1 MFAKW
6 SPASDQKMSTTQ
18 QNTTIIQL
26 AALQEKPARRTRI
39 VKRLV
44 TDRLL
49 GAVVPV
55 VGIIAWELLSRS
67 GVFPPNA
74 LPAPSVIG
82 QTIFDLGRS
91 GELWQHA
98 SITLWRIT
106 VGFLL
111 GAAVGTL
118 LGGLTGYVSLAR
130 KLLDP
135 LLQSLR
141 NIPSMAWVPLFLLWM
156 GIQETSKIALIALGA
171 FFSVYLNLSSGMS
184 HVDPK
189 LIEVGKVYRLTAFQ
203 MVRRVILPAAL
214 PEYIVGL
221 RSGLS
226 LAWMFVVAAEL
237 MGASRGLGFLM
248 IDGQMTGRASIILAS
263 VILFACLGKATDL
276 LLETAGR
283 RLLRYKAQ

>member
-1 MFAKW
+1 
-6 SPASDQKMSTTQ
+6 MSTTE
-18 QNTTIIQL
+18 QN
-26 AALQEKPARRTRI
+26 AALLRFTAEKSAWP
-39 VKRLV
+39 KRKIQGLV
-44 TDRLL
+44 ANRLL
-49 GAVVPV
+49 GMIVPV
-55 VGIIAWELLSRS
+55 VGILLWELLSRA

-74 LPAPSVIG
+74 LPAPTAIS

-98 SITLWRIT
+98 SITLWRMC

-118 LGGLTGYVSLAR
+118 SGGLTGYVPLAR

-141 NIPSMAWVPLFLLWM
+141 NIPSMAWVPLFLLWL
-156 GIQETSKIALIALGA
+156 GIQESSKVGLIALGA
-171 FFSVYLNLSSGMS
+171 FFPVYLNLSSGMS

-189 LIEVGKVYRLTAFQ
+189 LIEVGKVYRLNGFQ
-203 MVRRVILPAAL
+203 MIRRVILPAAL

-221 RSGLS
+221 RSGLGV
-226 LAWMFVVAAEL
+226 AWMFVVAAEL

-263 VILFACLGKATDL
+263 VILFAFLGKATDL
-276 LLETAGR
+276 LLETVGHR
-283 RLLRYKAQ
+283 FLRYKAQ

>member
-1 MFAKW
+1 
-6 SPASDQKMSTTQ
+6 MSTTQ

-26 AALQEKPARRTRI
+26 AALREKPARPKRI
-39 VKRLV
+39 AKRLV

-49 GAVVPV
+49 GTIVPV
-55 VGIIAWELLSRS
+55 AGVIAWELLSRS
-67 GVFPPNA
+67 GAFPPNA

-98 SITLWRIT
+98 AITLWRIA
-106 VGFLL
+106 VGFFL

-118 LGGLTGYVSLAR
+118 LGGLTGYVSLAH

-156 GIQETSKIALIALGA
+156 GIQETSKIALISLGA
-171 FFSVYLNLSSGMS
+171 FFPVYLNLSSGMS

-226 LAWMFVVAAEL
+226 LAWMFVVAAEI

-263 VILFACLGKATDL
+263 VILFAGLGKATDL
-276 LLETAGR
+276 LLETVGR

>member
-1 MFAKW
+1 MGTA
-6 SPASDQKMSTTQ
+6 Q
-18 QNTTIIQL
+18 QNTGIARL
-26 AALQEKPARRTRI
+26 AALQEKAAPSEGKGRWS
-39 VKRLV
+39 VPS
-44 TDRLL
+44 RLL
-49 GAVVPV
+49 GWIVPV
-55 VGIIAWELLSRS
+55 CGIVLWELLSRL
-67 GVFPPNA
+67 GYFEPNT

-82 QTIFDLGRS
+82 ATILELVRT
-91 GELWQHA
+91 GELWRHA
-98 SITLWRIT
+98 GITLFRIT

-111 GAAVGTL
+111 GAAAGTL

-141 NIPSMAWVPLFLLWM
+141 NIPSMAWVPLFLLWL

-171 FFSVYLNLSSGMS
+171 FFPVYLNLSSGMS

-189 LIEVGKVYRLTAFQ
+189 LIEVGKIYRLSGFQ
-203 MVRRVILPAAL
+203 MIWRIILPAAL

-221 RSGLS
+221 RSGLG
-226 LAWMFVVAAEL
+226 LAWMFVVAAEI

-263 VILFACLGKATDL
+263 VILFAFLGKNGPDP
-276 LLETAGR
+276 
-283 RLLRYKAQ
+283 

>member
-1 MFAKW
+1 
-6 SPASDQKMSTTQ
+6 MSTTQ
-18 QNTTIIQL
+18 QDTTIVHF
-26 AALQEKPARRTRI
+26 AALREKPARPKRTA
-39 VKRLV
+39 KLLV

-49 GAVVPV
+49 GMIVP
-55 VGIIAWELLSRS
+55 IAGVILWELLSHA
-67 GVFPPNA
+67 GVFPPNS

-91 GELWQHA
+91 GELWRHA
-98 SITLWRIT
+98 GITLWRIT

-111 GAAVGTL
+111 GAAAGTL

-135 LLQSLR
+135 LLQALR

-171 FFSVYLNLSSGMS
+171 FFPVYLNRSSGMS

-189 LIEVGKVYRLTAFQ
+189 LIEVGKVYRLSGLQ
-203 MVRRVILPAAL
+203 MIRRVILPAAL

-221 RSGLS
+221 RSGLG
-226 LAWMFVVAAEL
+226 LAWMFVVAAEI

-263 VILFACLGKATDL
+263 VVLFAGLGKATDL
-276 LLETAGR
+276 LLESVGR
-283 RLLRYKAQ
+283 RLLRYKAH

>member
-1 MFAKW
+1 
-6 SPASDQKMSTTQ
+6 MSTTQ

-26 AALQEKPARRTRI
+26 AALREKPARRTRI

-55 VGIIAWELLSRS
+55 VGIIAWELLSRA
-67 GVFPPNA
+67 GVFPPNE

-111 GAAVGTL
+111 GAAVGTV

-130 KLLDP
+130 KLFDP

-171 FFSVYLNLSSGMS
+171 FFPVYLNLSSGMS

-189 LIEVGKVYRLTAFQ
+189 LIEVGKVYRLTGFQ

-226 LAWMFVVAAEL
+226 LAWMFVVAAEI

-263 VILFACLGKATDL
+263 VILFAALGKATDL
-276 LLETAGR
+276 LLETVGR

>member
-1 MFAKW
+1 
-6 SPASDQKMSTTQ
+6 MSTTQ

-26 AALQEKPARRTRI
+26 ATLREKPARRTRFA
-39 VKRLV
+39 KRLV

-49 GAVVPV
+49 GMIVPV
-55 VGIIAWELLSRS
+55 FGILAWELLSRA

-82 QTIFDLGRS
+82 QTIFDLGKS

-98 SITLWRIT
+98 GITLWRIT

-111 GAAVGTL
+111 GAAVGTV

-130 KLLDP
+130 KLFDP

-171 FFSVYLNLSSGMS
+171 FFPVYLNLSSGMS

-226 LAWMFVVAAEL
+226 LAWMFVVAAEI

-276 LLETAGR
+276 LLDTVGR
-283 RLLRYKAQ
+283 RLMRYKAQ

>member
-1 MFAKW
+1 
-6 SPASDQKMSTTQ
+6 MSTAQ
-18 QNTTIIQL
+18 QNVR
-26 AALQEKPARRTRI
+26 LQNSKGVPFAVPRKKSVERAH
-39 VKRLV
+39 VAKRLV
-44 TDRLL
+44 TDKSL
-49 GAVVPV
+49 GLIVPV
-55 VGIIAWELLSRS
+55 AGIALWELLSRV

-74 LPAPSVIG
+74 LPAPSVIA
-82 QTIFDLGRS
+82 QTIFDLGKS
-91 GELWQHA
+91 GELWKHA
-98 SITLWRIT
+98 GVTLWRIT

-118 LGGLTGYVSLAR
+118 LGGLTGYVTIAR

-135 LLQSLR
+135 VLQSLR

-171 FFSVYLNLSSGMS
+171 FFPVYLNLSSGMS

-189 LIEVGKVYRLTAFQ
+189 LIEVGRVYRLSSLQ
-203 MVRRVILPAAL
+203 MIRRVILPAAL

-221 RSGLS
+221 RSGLG
-226 LAWMFVVAAEL
+226 LAWMFVVAAEI

-263 VILFACLGKATDL
+263 VILFACLGKMTDR
-276 LLETAGR
+276 LLESVGH

>member
-1 MFAKW
+1 
-6 SPASDQKMSTTQ
+6 MSTTQ

-26 AALQEKPARRTRI
+26 AALREKPARRTRI

-55 VGIIAWELLSRS
+55 VGIIAWELLSRA
-67 GVFPPNA
+67 GVFPPNE

-111 GAAVGTL
+111 GAAVGTV

-130 KLLDP
+130 KLFDP

-171 FFSVYLNLSSGMS
+171 FFPVYLNLSSGMS

-226 LAWMFVVAAEL
+226 LAWMFVVAAEI

-263 VILFACLGKATDL
+263 VILFAALGKATDL
-276 LLETAGR
+276 LLETVGR